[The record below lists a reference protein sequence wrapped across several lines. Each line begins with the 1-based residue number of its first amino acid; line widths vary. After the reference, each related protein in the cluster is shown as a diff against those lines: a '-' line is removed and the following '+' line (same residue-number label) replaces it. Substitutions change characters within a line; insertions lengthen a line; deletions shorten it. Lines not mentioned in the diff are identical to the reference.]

1 MRPAHSCGV
10 GRVVKGVIKNTLEFL
25 GVLRKMSVGHGII
38 LLNQTKGSSMDFYD
52 EYYETD
58 MIRPDAKS
66 CYCTNHSICTECVKG
81 YN

>member
-10 GRVVKGVIKNTLEFL
+10 GRVVKDVILITLEFL
-25 GVLRKMSVGHGII
+25 GVFNKMSVGHGII

-66 CYCTNHSICTECVKG
+66 CYCTNNSICTECVKG

>member
-1 MRPAHSCGV
+1 
-10 GRVVKGVIKNTLEFL
+10 
-25 GVLRKMSVGHGII
+25 MSVGHGII

-66 CYCTNHSICTECVKG
+66 CYCTNNSICTECVKG